1 MAKGITFEPQFETI
15 LSGKGR
21 IRGES
26 LKTTPIGQIFSNT
39 TDRKNLAKL
48 LTKAGLEKYTINDI
62 FGKNTRKFVEELVYT
77 KKLTNAQKKD
87 LIGPFK
93 PLLAEVGISA
103 QGTTNPLRSHMTNVV
118 GDSVMKAQGF
128 GTDPLRLIPANY
140 PSQAYQALKN
150 LAAKYNA
157 AGRQEEKTFLLTL
170 MFGGYRPSDFK
181 NIKFENIDF
190 ETGLVQDVKLKTDT
204 AGSINLAYMP
214 EAQRDIIKSYM
225 ESTGRTKGLVFQNI
239 NSLVDNINEDLTK
252 TNVNINYLVQSKKE
266 LESRPMSI
274 YDLRRIKESDYTA
287 AGYDPNS
294 YIRKLA
300 TWRPKKGNVEQYIAG
315 VTVGG
320 QIEDANAKAFSPYV
334 LLTEGNLTQ
343 DGTKNPAQFLEDV
356 GVKTTEYT
364 QQYMTTKKSFK
375 SLPPFK
381 QKEVVK
387 FFPNVAYPDEVDG
400 MSISDPQDIKT
411 LSPENA
417 KLIQEKAGF
426 DLQKGLAQS
435 GSEALAAKQQYL
447 TDLQQ
452 AGDVDEQISA
462 EQDKQAAQKK
472 QSKLNQALEK
482 GKKVLDWA
490 GNNLNTITYALTGL
504 SAVSMTQEAISDFR
518 KYKQEGYGDITAGI
532 GAGAETVRDIAVAG
546 GRKAVTMLP
555 DMIFRPTQD
564 MEGGSLSGVV
574 RDTARTQAGQEI
586 PSRQMGMESESTD
599 FLNQMQSS
607 FQPSEEG
614 ASQALNIIE
623 EDTNIGDRMS
633 TFGRTP
639 DVSPGFV
646 TPPSRSELADE
657 TQRQQN
663 FMGVT

>member
-1 MAKGITFEPQFETI
+1 MAKGITFEPQFEAI
-15 LSGKGR
+15 LSDKGR

-48 LTKAGLEKYTINDI
+48 LTKAGLEKYTIDDI

-118 GDSVMKAQGF
+118 GDSVMKSQGF

-157 AGRQEEKTFLLTL
+157 AGRQEEKTFLLML
-170 MFGGYRPSDFK
+170 MLGGYRPSDFK

-239 NSLVDNINEDLTK
+239 NSLADSINEDLTK

-320 QIEDANAKAFSPYV
+320 QIEDANAKAFAPYV

-375 SLPPFK
+375 SLPTFK

-400 MSISDPQDIKT
+400 MSISDPQDIKI

-417 KLIQEKAGF
+417 ELNQQKAGLQ
-426 DLQKGLAQS
+426 LQKEIAQS
-435 GSEALAAKQQYL
+435 GSELIAAKQQYL
-447 TDLQQ
+447 MDLQQ
-452 AGDVDEQISA
+452 AGDVDEQISS

-472 QSKLNQALEK
+472 QSKLDKALEK
-482 GKKVLDWA
+482 GNKFLDWA
-490 GNNLNTITYALTGL
+490 GNNLKSIAGTSLTALGAFGL
-504 SAVSMTQEAISDFR
+504 AEEAKSDFL
-518 KYKQEGYGDITAGI
+518 KYKERGFSDV
-532 GAGAETVRDIAVAG
+532 GAGLGAGVETIRDVAIDTVVGLNVPRNIAQMSLIGSPASEGADILPAG
-546 GRKAVTMLP
+546 EPKR
-555 DMIFRPTQD
+555 
-564 MEGGSLSGVV
+564 
-574 RDTARTQAGQEI
+574 
-586 PSRQMGMESESTD
+586 MGMESESAE
-599 FLNQMQSS
+599 FLNQMQTS
-607 FQPSEEG
+607 FQPPEEG
-614 ASQALNIIE
+614 GSQALNIIE
-623 EDTNIGDRMS
+623 QDTNVGDRMS

>member
-26 LKTTPIGQIFSNT
+26 LKATPIGLIFSNT

-48 LTKAGLEKYTINDI
+48 LTKAGLQDYTINDI
-62 FGKNTRKFVEELVYT
+62 FGKNTRKFVEDLVYT
-77 KKLTNAQKKD
+77 KKLTKAQKKD

-128 GTDPLRLIPANY
+128 DTDPLRLIPANY
-140 PSQAYQALKN
+140 PTEAYQALKN

-157 AGRQEEKTFLLTL
+157 AGRQEEKTFLLAL

-190 ETGLVQDVKLKTDT
+190 DTGLVQDVKLKTDT

-225 ESTGRTKGLVFQNI
+225 ESTGRTTGLVFQNI
-239 NSLVDNINEDLTK
+239 NGLVDNINEDLTK
-252 TNVNINYLVQSKKE
+252 TNININYLVQSKKE

-315 VTVGG
+315 VTVAG
-320 QIEDANAKAFSPYV
+320 QIEDANAKAFAPYV
-334 LLTEGNLTQ
+334 LLTEGNLTE

-400 MSISDPQDIKT
+400 MAISDPDQVKT

-417 KLIQEKAGF
+417 QLNQQKAGLQ
-426 DLQKGLAQS
+426 LQKEIAQS
-435 GSEALAAKQQYL
+435 GSELIAAKQQFL

-452 AGDVDEQISA
+452 AGNIDEQIST
-462 EQDKQAAQKK
+462 EQQKQADQKK
-472 QSKLNQALEK
+472 QSKLNEAIEK
-482 GKKVLDWA
+482 GNKFLDWA
-490 GNNLNTITYALTGL
+490 GNNLNSIMGTSL
-504 SAVSMTQEAISDFR
+504 SALGAFVYAQEAKSDFL
-518 KYKQEGYGDITAGI
+518 KYKERGFSDVGAGL
-532 GAGAETVRDIAVAG
+532 GAGAETVRDVA
-546 GRKAVTMLP
+546 
-555 DMIFRPTQD
+555 I
-564 MEGGSLSGVV
+564 
-574 RDTARTQAGQEI
+574 DTAVGLNVPRNIAQMSLIGSPAGEGSDVL
-586 PSRQMGMESESTD
+586 PAGEPKRMGMESESTD

-607 FQPSEEG
+607 FQPPEEG
-614 ASQALNIIE
+614 ESQALNIIE
-623 EDTNIGDRMS
+623 QDTNIGDRMS